1 MNTNANVERIRTKR
15 RLFQFTRT
23 ASTLDLRQ
31 NELER
36 KLAERKRQAERY
48 EQRHGTA
55 GKRSVFISG
64 VVYPAYDKAEGN
76 SGTDRA
82 NYRSAARAYA

>member
-1 MNTNANVERIRTKR
+1 MQGTNQAERIRTKR
-15 RLFQFTRT
+15 RLCQFTRT

-31 NELER
+31 TELDR

-55 GKRSVFISG
+55 GKRSVFL
-64 VVYPAYDKAEGN
+64 VEGN
-76 SGTDRA
+76 SGTNRA
-82 NYRSAARAYA
+82 NYRADARAYA